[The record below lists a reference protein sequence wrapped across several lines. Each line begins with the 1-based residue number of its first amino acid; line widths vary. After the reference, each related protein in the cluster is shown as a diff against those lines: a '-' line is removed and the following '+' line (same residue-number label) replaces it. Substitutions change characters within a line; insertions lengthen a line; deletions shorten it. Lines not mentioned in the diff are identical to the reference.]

1 MDNKITIIEGPTPD
15 FDLIEDAQEEGSASA
30 WTAGVLEGPLLY
42 RVATTSVR
50 AFNSQALLERCT
62 RAWKQKQTMFLEY
75 RDEIGL
81 RKEALIIAAQAL
93 TVEEGDIL
101 QLWVRRDLE
110 ESIQTDEDLNL
121 GDEDDFDEDE
131 SDDLPF

>member
-15 FDLIEDAQEEGSASA
+15 FDLIDDPQEEGSASA
-30 WTAGVLEGPLLY
+30 WTGGVLEGPLLY

-50 AFNSQALLERCT
+50 SFDSQVLLERCT
-62 RAWKQKQTMFLEY
+62 RAWKQNQTMFLEY

-81 RKEALIIAAQAL
+81 RKEAQIIAAQAL
-93 TVEEGDIL
+93 SVEEGDVL

-110 ESIQTDEDLNL
+110 ESKQSD
-121 GDEDDFDEDE
+121 DDFE
-131 SDDLPF
+131 SDDGDADFNDDLPF

>member
-62 RAWKQKQTMFLEY
+62 RAWKQNQTMFLEY

-110 ESIQTDEDLNL
+110 ESEHSGQDLNADDED
-121 GDEDDFDEDE
+121 GEDDDFT
-131 SDDLPF
+131 DDPPF

>member
-15 FDLIEDAQEEGSASA
+15 FDLIEDSQEEGSASA

-50 AFNSQALLERCT
+50 SFNSQALLERCT
-62 RAWKQKQTMFLEY
+62 RAWKQNQTMFLEY

-81 RKEALIIAAQAL
+81 RKEAQIIAAQAL
-93 TVEEGDIL
+93 SVEEGDVL

-110 ESIQTDEDLNL
+110 ESQQSD
-121 GDEDDFDEDE
+121 DDFE
-131 SDDLPF
+131 SDDGDADFNDDLPF

>member
-15 FDLIEDAQEEGSASA
+15 FNLIEDPREEGSASA
-30 WTAGVLEGPLLY
+30 WTVGVLEGPLLY

-50 AFNSQALLERCT
+50 SFDSQALLERCT
-62 RAWKQKQTMFLEY
+62 RAWKQNQTMFLEY

-81 RKEALIIAAQAL
+81 RKEAQIIAAQAL
-93 TVEEGDIL
+93 SVEEGDVL

-110 ESIQTDEDLNL
+110 ESEQSDDSDELDI
-121 GDEDDFDEDE
+121 GD
-131 SDDLPF
+131 DDLPDEPPF

>member
-15 FDLIEDAQEEGSASA
+15 FDLIEDPQEEGGAFA
-30 WTAGVLEGPLLY
+30 WTVGVLEGPLLY

-50 AFNSQALLERCT
+50 SFDSQALLERCT
-62 RAWKQKQTMFLEY
+62 RAWKQNQTMFLEY

-81 RKEALIIAAQAL
+81 RKEAQIIAAQAL
-93 TVEEGDIL
+93 SVEEGDVL

-110 ESIQTDEDLNL
+110 ESQQSD
-121 GDEDDFDEDE
+121 DDFE
-131 SDDLPF
+131 SDDGDADFNDDLPF

>member
-15 FDLIEDAQEEGSASA
+15 FDLIEDPREEGSASA
-30 WTAGVLEGPLLY
+30 WTVGVLEGPLLY

-50 AFNSQALLERCT
+50 SFDSQALLERCM
-62 RAWKQKQTMFLEY
+62 RAWKQNQTMFLEY

-81 RKEALIIAAQAL
+81 RKEAQIIAAQAL
-93 TVEEGDIL
+93 SMEEGDVL

-110 ESIQTDEDLNL
+110 ESQQSEDDADFDI
-121 GDEDDFDEDE
+121 GDEDDSDE
-131 SDDLPF
+131 LPF